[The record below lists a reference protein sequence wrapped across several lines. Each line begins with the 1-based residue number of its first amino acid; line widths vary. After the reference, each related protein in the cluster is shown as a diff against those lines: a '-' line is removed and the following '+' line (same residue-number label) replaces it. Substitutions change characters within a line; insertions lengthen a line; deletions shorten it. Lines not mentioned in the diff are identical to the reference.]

1 MLIDAGGIATAIR
14 VDGALTPSGHAA
26 RRPWVADSQ
35 VTDRAERVQERRRA
49 TVTLTGALCLER
61 AALAM
66 ALFLSLLDV
75 LFLLALLELAVARAA
90 LIVALAAPAGCCQV
104 TGLNESIRP
113 TLHRVGLLAESGQGK
128 RRTQQAAA
136 ANDAS

>member
-26 RRPWVADSQ
+26 RRPRVADSQ
-35 VTDRAERVQERRRA
+35 LTDRVERVQERRRA

-66 ALFLSLLDV
+66 ALFLSLLAV

-104 TGLNESIRP
+104 TGLDEPIRAG
-113 TLHRVGLLAESGQGK
+113 LRRLSQEAKAGNRHRRAKQP
-128 RRTQQAAA
+128 AA